1 MPVESNEKYHVILID
16 SNKSGAEPRGQKDA
30 FPIEGI
36 RFPDPGSKVS
46 LSDNSTY
53 VSADYPLF
61 SAYDGNAPNTT
72 EASAELV
79 GALSDVLDNLR
90 KKQEPTKITLM
101 SVKHQDKDGKFD
113 VTKYEPY
120 MTVELDKATIHLVSG
135 SQNTYQVQADEAL
148 LGTGDKAT
156 VKTKLDYKNRV

>member
-1 MPVESNEKYHVILID
+1 MPVESNEKYYVVLID
-16 SNKSGAEPRGQKDA
+16 SNKSGATPRGQKDA

-53 VSADYPLF
+53 VEADYPLF
-61 SAYDGNAPNTT
+61 SVYDAEQAKTT
-72 EASAELV
+72 EASGELIS
-79 GALSDVLDNLR
+79 ALNDALDVLR
-90 KKQEPTKITLM
+90 KKQAPTKVTLM
-101 SVKHQDKDGKFD
+101 SVKHQSKDGTFD

-120 MTVELDKATIHLVSG
+120 MTMELDKATIHLVSG
-135 SQNTYQVQADEAL
+135 SRNTYQVQADEGL

-156 VKTKLDYKNRV
+156 VKTKIDYKNRI